1 MAASIVGTVGKHGVL
16 GTVQNLIVTSYSVKK
31 GFELKN
37 PLKNQQGTTIGM
49 RYDGKQRTLDIE
61 GTVLASDMPGNGEKI
76 TFTIQTDIGAT
87 HDGGSSLDVVGIC
100 EDVTESGRNG
110 DYVTFKATVAQWD
123 TIESY
128 APPAPSGG

>member
-1 MAASIVGTVGKHGVL
+1 MAATIIGTVGKHGVL
-16 GTVQNLIVTSYSVKK
+16 GTVSNLIVTSYSVKK

-37 PLKNQQGTTIGM
+37 LLKNQDGITIGV
-49 RYDGKQRTLDIE
+49 RYDGLNRVMDIE
-61 GTVLASDMPGNGEKI
+61 GTVLAADLPNNGAPI

-87 HDGGSSLDVVGIC
+87 SGGGTALNVTGVV

-123 TIESY
+123 SIASY
-128 APPAPSGG
+128 APPSP

>member
-1 MAASIVGTVGKHGVL
+1 MAATIVGTVGKHGVL
-16 GTVQNLIVTSYSVKK
+16 GTVSNLIVTSYSVKK

-37 PLKNQQGTTIGM
+37 LLKNQDGITVGV
-49 RYDGKQRTLDIE
+49 RYDGKQRMMDIE
-61 GTVLASDMPGNGEKI
+61 GTVLSSDMPNNGDPI

-87 HDGGSSLDVVGIC
+87 SGGGTALNVTGIV

-123 TIESY
+123 SIASY
-128 APPAPSGG
+128 APPSP

>member
-1 MAASIVGTVGKHGVL
+1 MAATLIGTVGKHGVL
-16 GTVQNLIVTSYSVKK
+16 GEVPNLIVTSYSVKR

-37 PLKNQQGTTIGM
+37 LLKNQDGITVGV
-49 RYDGKQRTLDIE
+49 RYDGLNSVMDIE
-61 GTVLASDMPGNGEKI
+61 GTVLASDMPSNGEPI
-76 TFTIQTDIGAT
+76 TFAIQTDVGADNSIT
-87 HDGGSSLDVVGIC
+87 GIV